1 MSRFLSLSAFAAEVG
16 WHQGDIEKLIAE
28 KKIKAYG
35 LMDSEPYIPKTEL
48 AKVREMVYEVNPTTA
63 RESHLM
69 QVEADRLSRA
79 NSRTKIAAERAAL
92 ESKVEKRRTAQA
104 LKRANR
110 EADNEES

>member
-35 LMDSEPYIPKTEL
+35 LADSEPYIPKAEL
-48 AKVREMVYEVNPTTA
+48 AKVKGMATRVNPVTVKDDYL
-63 RESHLM
+63 S
-69 QVEADRLSRA
+69 QVEADRVNRA
-79 NSRTKIAAERAAL
+79 NSRSKIAAERVAL
-92 ESKVEKRRTAQA
+92 ETKVEKRRTALA

-110 EADNEES
+110 EAQNEEG